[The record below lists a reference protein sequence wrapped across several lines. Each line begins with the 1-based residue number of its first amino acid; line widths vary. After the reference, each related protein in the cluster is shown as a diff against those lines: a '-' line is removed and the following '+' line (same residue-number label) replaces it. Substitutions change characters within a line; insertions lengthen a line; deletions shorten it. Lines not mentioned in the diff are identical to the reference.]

1 MVSRPILIAI
11 ALVMVAA
18 VASGMSMF
26 VIQSIAPVTPSM
38 SEEQRVIREK
48 FFGAG
53 KEPALIEKRQEMR
66 PRW

>member
-1 MVSRPILIAI
+1 MSRPILIAI

-18 VASGMSMF
+18 AAAGMSMF
-26 VIQSIAPVTPSM
+26 VIQSVAPVTPSM
-38 SEEQRVIREK
+38 SQEQRVIREK

-53 KEPALIEKRQEMR
+53 REPAAIEKGQEMR